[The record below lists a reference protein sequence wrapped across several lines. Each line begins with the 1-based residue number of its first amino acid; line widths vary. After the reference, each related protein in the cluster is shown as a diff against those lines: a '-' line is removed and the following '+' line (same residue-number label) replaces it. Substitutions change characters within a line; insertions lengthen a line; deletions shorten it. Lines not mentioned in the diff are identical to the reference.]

1 MPQSFE
7 VLHLLPSEQPFAML
21 ARAVRDVLFEATPT
35 VYDQLRQAR
44 RVDMEQ
50 LVGAAAAHFR
60 VIAPAQRV
68 AIANRLEMLAR
79 AQSVANLA
87 EQPTRAFIDEAP
99 FPPPELQA
107 LLLDPSPLTQN

>member
-1 MPQSFE
+1 MPQRFDI
-7 VLHLLPSEQPFAML
+7 LHMLPSEQPFAML
-21 ARAVRDVLFEATPT
+21 ARAVRDVLVDATPA

-44 RVDMEQ
+44 RADMEQ

-68 AIANRLEMLAR
+68 AIADRLEMLAR

-87 EQPTRAFIDEAP
+87 DQPTRAFIDEAP
-99 FPPPELQA
+99 FPPPELKA
-107 LLLDPSPLTQN
+107 LLTDRTAAE